1 MPKKFIP
8 VNELL
13 PRTTLEQFVTRY
25 NFETEIKQSG
35 NEEKIRN
42 PFACEKCAGNSQ
54 AVSVNWQS
62 GVFTSHCYHCST
74 RGRVTTLLFGMKY
87 GRQPSGGKLQGQE
100 FKDIAADIAQVA
112 NYGTNDVSTEALPSK
127 RPAVAKIESPPR
139 KINLP
144 LHKNEDP
151 RIAKL
156 EHLSDGFA
164 FDVDEMNGCA
174 TSYLAKRAYFTQDVM
189 KQWGVGFLPSNSKS
203 MLRGNMVYELR
214 NERSEKIGYV
224 GRDLAFEDKIR
235 KWENSDRTSKQPIK
249 AKFPPG
255 FAKGEFLYGAE
266 AKRLQNETAKAQLA
280 DTGLL
285 VLEGM
290 NDTIALDQHGLL
302 SVSLCTNRI
311 TDGQIEKL
319 ARWSHDL
326 AGGKITLMLD
336 NDREGFEGSLDSL
349 KKLAA
354 HAHVRTVWTPD
365 CFGGKYRGKQPEEL
379 ERSELLE
386 LFKRFS
392 DGTTVQLLDESM

>member
-1 MPKKFIP
+1 MRKNEFIP

-13 PRTTLEQFVTRY
+13 ARTRLEQFVEHY
-25 NFETEIKQSG
+25 NFPTEIKRKG

-42 PFACEKCAGNSQ
+42 PFACEKCTGNSQ

-87 GRQPSGGKLQGQE
+87 GRQPSGNKLQGQE

-112 NYGTNDVSTEALPSK
+112 NYRKGEPNEESPMPK
-127 RPAVAKIESPPR
+127 HPAVEKPVSAPR

-144 LHKNEDP
+144 LRKNKDP

-156 EHLSDGFA
+156 EHLSDEFVL
-164 FDVDEMNGCA
+164 DLDQMNGRA
-174 TSYLAKRAYFTQDVM
+174 VSYLAKRPYFTHEAM
-189 KQWGVGFLPSNSKS
+189 TQWGVGFLPSNSKC

-214 NERSEKIGYV
+214 NERSEKVGYV
-224 GRDLAFEDKIR
+224 GRDLAFADKIR
-235 KWENSDRTSKQPIK
+235 KWENSDRTGKQPVK

-266 AKRLQNETAKAQLA
+266 VKRLQHEAARAQLE

-290 NDTIALDQHGLL
+290 NDTIALDRHGLL

-311 TDGQIEKL
+311 TEGQIQKL

-336 NDREGFEGSLDSL
+336 NDSEGFEGSIDSL
-349 KKLAA
+349 KKLCA

-365 CFGGKYRGKQPEEL
+365 CFGGKFRGKQPEDL
-379 ERSELLE
+379 ERSELVL
-386 LFKRFS
+386 LFSRFS
-392 DGTTVQLLDESM
+392 SGTTLRLLDE

>member
-1 MPKKFIP
+1 M
-8 VNELL
+8 
-13 PRTTLEQFVTRY
+13 
-25 NFETEIKQSG
+25 
-35 NEEKIRN
+35 
-42 PFACEKCAGNSQ
+42 
-54 AVSVNWQS
+54 
-62 GVFTSHCYHCST
+62 
-74 RGRVTTLLFGMKY
+74 
-87 GRQPSGGKLQGQE
+87 PSGSKLQGQE
-100 FKDIAADIAQVA
+100 FKDIAEDIAQVA
-112 NYGTNDVSTEALPSK
+112 NYRTNESTVETPVPK
-127 RPAVAKIESPPR
+127 PPAVAKNEPVPR

-144 LHKNEDP
+144 LRKNEDP

-156 EHLSDGFA
+156 EHLSDEFA
-164 FDVDEMNGCA
+164 FDVDEMNGRA
-174 TSYLAKRAYFTQDVM
+174 TGYLAKRPYFTQDVM
-189 KQWGVGFLPSNSKS
+189 ERWGVGFLPSKSKS
-203 MLRGNMVYELR
+203 MLRGNLVYELR

-235 KWENSDRTSKQPIK
+235 KWENSDRTGKQPIK

-266 AKRLQNETAKAQLA
+266 VKRLQSDKARAQLA

-290 NDTIALDQHGLL
+290 NDAIALDQHGLL

-311 TDGQIEKL
+311 TEGQIEKL

-326 AGGKITLMLD
+326 AGGKVTLMLD
-336 NDREGFEGSLDSL
+336 NDQEGFQGSLDSL
-349 KKLAA
+349 RKLSA

-379 ERSELLE
+379 ELSELLT

-392 DGTTVQLLDESM
+392 DGTTLQMLES

>member
-1 MPKKFIP
+1 MH
-8 VNELL
+8 
-13 PRTTLEQFVTRY
+13 Y
-25 NFETEIKQSG
+25 NFETEIKRSG

-112 NYGTNDVSTEALPSK
+112 NYRASDAAVEIPSSTP
-127 RPAVAKIESPPR
+127 PPVAKVRPPPR
-139 KINLP
+139 KVNLP

-156 EHLSDGFA
+156 EHLSNEFA
-164 FDVDEMNGCA
+164 FDVDEMNGRA
-174 TSYLAKRAYFTQDVM
+174 TSYLAKRPYFTKDVM
-189 KQWGVGFLPSNSKS
+189 KKWGVGFLPSTSKS

-214 NERSEKIGYV
+214 NERSEKIGFV
-224 GRDLAFEDKIR
+224 GRDLSFEDKIR
-235 KWENSDRTSKQPIK
+235 KWENTDRTSKQPIK

-266 AKRLQNETAKAQLA
+266 VKRLQSETARAQLA

-336 NDREGFEGSLDSL
+336 NDREGLEGSLDSL
-349 KKLAA
+349 KKLAP

-365 CFGGKYRGKQPEEL
+365 CFAGKYRGKQPEEL
-379 ERSELLE
+379 DRSELLA

-392 DGTTVQLLDESM
+392 NGTTLQLLDDTGIGQ